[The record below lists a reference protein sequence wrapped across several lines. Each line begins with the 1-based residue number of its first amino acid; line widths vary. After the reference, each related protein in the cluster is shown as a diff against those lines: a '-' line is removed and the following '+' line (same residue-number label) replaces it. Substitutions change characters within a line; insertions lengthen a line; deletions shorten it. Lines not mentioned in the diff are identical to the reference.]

1 MLSPVPN
8 SSLTMSG
15 VGLSRPSWRVDFGL
29 VLVTTALVL
38 AGIQLSA
45 TPGIDGCVVG
55 LQNPQLRSAG
65 ESLPNKK
72 GPVCARSQMV
82 GVRVLPVG
90 LPLQSR
96 RRSPKRDA
104 LQDAPACVTSPSASQ
119 PETPR
124 RPRRSCGS
132 GLKPRGRR
140 WVIQQGASVTAACI
154 KKHRPEDLA
163 FEPTTG

>member
-1 MLSPVPN
+1 
-8 SSLTMSG
+8 MSG

-29 VLVTTALVL
+29 VLVTTAMVL
-38 AGIQLSA
+38 AAIQLSA

-90 LPLQSR
+90 LPLQFR
-96 RRSPKRDA
+96 RRSPK
-104 LQDAPACVTSPSASQ
+104 
-119 PETPR
+119 
-124 RPRRSCGS
+124 
-132 GLKPRGRR
+132 
-140 WVIQQGASVTAACI
+140 
-154 KKHRPEDLA
+154 
-163 FEPTTG
+163 

>member
-1 MLSPVPN
+1 
-8 SSLTMSG
+8 MSG

-72 GPVCARSQMV
+72 
-82 GVRVLPVG
+82 
-90 LPLQSR
+90 
-96 RRSPKRDA
+96 
-104 LQDAPACVTSPSASQ
+104 
-119 PETPR
+119 
-124 RPRRSCGS
+124 RPRLCTEPNGWCEGVARRATPSISSQKSKARRTAGRSCLCHERIRIS
-132 GLKPRGRR
+132 
-140 WVIQQGASVTAACI
+140 A
-154 KKHRPEDLA
+154 
-163 FEPTTG
+163 